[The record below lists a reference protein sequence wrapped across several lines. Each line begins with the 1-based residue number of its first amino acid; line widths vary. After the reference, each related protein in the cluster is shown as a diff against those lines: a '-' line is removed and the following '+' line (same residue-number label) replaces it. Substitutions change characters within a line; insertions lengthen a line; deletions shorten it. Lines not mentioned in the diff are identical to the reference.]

1 MLAKVSGNRFF
12 GVGKVFML
20 LALALFALGLT
31 GCGGRRVSKET
42 VFWPP
47 EPNPPRVQFLKA
59 VSGSKDVV
67 KERANFKLLSLDNE
81 DEDAP
86 KVIAK
91 PYGIAANK
99 GKIYIVDTIQNNV
112 AIFDLVKETYE
123 ILPGS
128 KGQGKLKKPLNIAV
142 ASDGNVFVADTFR
155 KEIMMY
161 DEAGNFVRA
170 YGKDIEM
177 KPVDVAVD
185 DKSIY
190 ALDISNN
197 EIKVIDRQTG
207 ELSGALGK
215 GTAAEQGLSLP
226 TNLTIDRDGFLYV
239 TNSGTG
245 RVVKL
250 DRDGHIVHSFG
261 RLGDSFGE
269 FGRPRGITV
278 DEKGRIFVADAS
290 HQNVQIFNETGRI
303 LMFFGDPGYVYE
315 SLNLPAGVL
324 VTTANLEYFQKLA
337 APDFVLEQVIA
348 VTNQFGPVK
357 VSFYGLGQM
366 KDFKGYES
374 LPKPKQKGAAGAA
387 PAEEK
392 K

>member
-1 MLAKVSGNRFF
+1 MLAKVAGNRFF
-12 GVGKVFML
+12 GVGKVIML
-20 LALALFALGLT
+20 LVGALFALGLT
-31 GCGGRRVSKET
+31 GCGTRRLSKEA

-47 EPNPPRVQFLKA
+47 EPNPPRVQFLKG

-67 KERANFKLLSLDNE
+67 KEKANFKLLSLDNE
-81 DEDAP
+81 EEDSV
-86 KVIAK
+86 KLIAK
-91 PYGIAANK
+91 PYGITSGK
-99 GKIYIVDTIQNNV
+99 GRIYVVDTIQNNV
-112 AIFDLVKETYE
+112 AVFDLVKETFE

-128 KGQGKLKKPLNIAV
+128 KGQGKLKKPINVAV

-161 DEAGNFVRA
+161 DEAGGFVRG
-170 YGKDIEM
+170 YGKTLEM

-207 ELSGALGK
+207 ELSGSLGK
-215 GTAAEQGLSLP
+215 GEGPESALSLP
-226 TNLTIDRDGFLYV
+226 TNLTIDKDGFLYV
-239 TNSGTG
+239 TNSGSG

-250 DRDGHIVHSFG
+250 DRDGHVVHSFG

-278 DEKGRIFVADAS
+278 DDKGRIFVADAS

-315 SLNLPAGVL
+315 SLNLPAGVM
-324 VTTANLEYFQKLA
+324 VTSENLEYFQKLA

-348 VTNQFGPVK
+348 VTNQFGPTK
-357 VSFYGLGQM
+357 ISFYGLGQM
-366 KDFKGYES
+366 KDFKGYDS
-374 LPKPKQKGAAGAA
+374 IPKPKQKGAPA
-387 PAEEK
+387 PKAE
-392 K
+392 

>member
-1 MLAKVSGNRFF
+1 MLASVSGNRFF
-12 GVGKVFML
+12 GVGKLFML
-20 LALALFALGLT
+20 LVGALFALGLA
-31 GCGGRRVSKET
+31 GCGVRKVSKES

-81 DEDAP
+81 EEDAP
-86 KVIAK
+86 KIIAK
-91 PYGIAANK
+91 PYGIASSK
-99 GKIYIVDTIQNNV
+99 GRIYIVDTIQNNV
-112 AIFDLVKETYE
+112 AIFDLVKESYE

-128 KGQGKLKKPLNIAV
+128 KGQGKLKKPLNIAI

-161 DEAGNFVRA
+161 DEAGNFIRA
-170 YGKDIEM
+170 YGKEIEM

-278 DEKGRIFVADAS
+278 DDKGRIFVADAS

-315 SLNLPAGVL
+315 SLNLPAGVM
-324 VTTANLEYFQKLA
+324 VTTENLEYFQKLA

-366 KDFKGYES
+366 KDFKGYEN